1 MRFTRIVLAIALSGI
16 AGLSVAQTPAGQK
29 PQFEVASIKQAEFRN
44 DSSFEGYAAG
54 LGGPC
59 ASVPPR
65 ISGNRVTLPP
75 LSLCGLIAAAYDLR
89 DYRVSVPDW
98 VKKQDRSLYY
108 QIQAT
113 APDAST
119 PLTME
124 RARQMLQSLLS
135 DRFQLK
141 ANWEMKELP
150 VYALV
155 VGKNG
160 PKLTLS
166 AQGPCS
172 KLLQG
177 AKAAQPGKSGENL
190 RIIAGM
196 GDLAISCE
204 REDTMDKLAEWL
216 SRYTDRPVLNR
227 TGIEGPQFYEL
238 QWAVN
243 GLGTQ
248 PTAAAP
254 SEGPSLFTAIQEQ
267 LGLRLDATKAPVEVL
282 VVDFVQRPTEN

>member
-1 MRFTRIVLAIALSGI
+1 MKRLALILAFTAIA
-16 AGLSVAQTPAGQK
+16 ATAQTPAGQNPK
-29 PQFEVASIKQAEFRN
+29 FEVASIKQAQFPG
-44 DSSFEGYAAG
+44 DAYFEGYVAG
-54 LGGPC
+54 QGGPC
-59 ASVPPR
+59 APREPR
-65 ISGNRVTLPP
+65 ISGNRVTLPA
-75 LSLCGLIAAAYDLR
+75 LSVCGLIAAAYDLR
-89 DYRVSVPDW
+89 DYRVSAPDW

-108 QIQAT
+108 EIQAT
-113 APDAST
+113 APDAPT
-119 PLTME
+119 PLTMD

-141 ANWEMKELP
+141 AHWEMKELP

-172 KLLQG
+172 RLSNAEKV
-177 AKAAQPGKSGENL
+177 

-196 GDLAISCE
+196 SFLATSCKG
-204 REDTMDKLAEWL
+204 EDTMDNLAQWL

-227 TGIEGPQFYEL
+227 TGIEGPQVYEL
-238 QWAVN
+238 QWGVD
-243 GLGTQ
+243 GLSTQ

-254 SEGPSLFTAIQEQ
+254 SEAPSLFTAIQEQ
-267 LGLRLDATKAPVEVL
+267 LGLRLDATRAPFEVL
-282 VVDFVQRPTEN
+282 AVDFVQRPTEN